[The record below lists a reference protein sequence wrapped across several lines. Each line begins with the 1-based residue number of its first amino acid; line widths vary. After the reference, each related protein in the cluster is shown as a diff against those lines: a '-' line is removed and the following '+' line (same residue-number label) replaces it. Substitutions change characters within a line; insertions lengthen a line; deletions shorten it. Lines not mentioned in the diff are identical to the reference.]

1 MTFRSAALRP
11 DPSILFFSGGSALN
25 EIARALPSYT
35 NSSAHILT
43 PFDSGGSSRVL
54 REAFGMPAV
63 GDARSRL
70 VALADRAETGQRAAH
85 RLISYR
91 LPKGASPSELRHEF
105 GLMCQG
111 VHPLTRDVSIRLWPQ
126 LVRPLRL
133 IADHMPANLDLRGA
147 SVGNLMLA
155 GLWLEHDGA
164 LQPALDALAGFLG
177 VRGQVAVAADV
188 NLHIGADLED
198 GRRVIGQR
206 ALTGKEVRH
215 LDCGLR
221 NLFLHD
227 GQRPVLTETVRIPL
241 RNRQLIGQARRIVYA
256 PGSLFTSVIATL
268 LPAGTGQAIAASSAP
283 KIYTPSLGADSECLG
298 MDLYGQVRA
307 LLEHLSKDAPEA
319 APSDLVSHILCDY
332 STAQVALDQIAQD
345 FGILVVRRALATP
358 SGGRY
363 APDAYVQN
371 VLALGR
377 RAGAPSLR
385 AGEFPEPVLSPLVRH
400 ARSG

>member
-1 MTFRSAALRP
+1 MTSRITALRP

-35 NSSAHILT
+35 NNSAHILT

-70 VALADRAETGQRAAH
+70 VALAERSETGQRAAH

-91 LPKGASPSELRHEF
+91 LPKDAGADALRHEF

-133 IADHMPANLDLRGA
+133 IADHMPADLDLRGA
-147 SVGNLMLA
+147 SVGNLMLT
-155 GLWLEHDGA
+155 GLWLEHDCA
-164 LQPALDALAGFLG
+164 LQPALDALAEFLG
-177 VRGQVAVAADV
+177 VRGQVTVAADV
-188 NLHIGADLED
+188 NLHIGATLED
-198 GRRVIGQR
+198 GRRVVGQR
-206 ALTGKEVRH
+206 SLTGKEVRP
-215 LDCGLR
+215 LDCGLQH
-221 NLFLHD
+221 LFLHD
-227 GQRPVLTETVRIPL
+227 GHHNVPAHEVRIPL
-241 RNRQLIGQARRIVYA
+241 RNRQLIGGARRIVYA

-283 KIYTPSLGADSECLG
+283 KIYTPSLGADPECLG
-298 MDLYGQVRA
+298 LDLYGQVRA
-307 LLEHLSKDAPEA
+307 LLDHLSKDASHA
-319 APSDLVSHILCDY
+319 APSDLVSHVLCDY
-332 STAQVALDQIAQD
+332 SAPQEVLEQIARD
-345 FGILVVRRALATP
+345 FGIIIVRRALATP
-358 SGGRY
+358 SGARY
-363 APDAYVQN
+363 APDAYLQN

-377 RAGAPSLR
+377 RAHGPSLR
-385 AGEFPEPVLSPLVRH
+385 EVEFPEPVQSPLVRR